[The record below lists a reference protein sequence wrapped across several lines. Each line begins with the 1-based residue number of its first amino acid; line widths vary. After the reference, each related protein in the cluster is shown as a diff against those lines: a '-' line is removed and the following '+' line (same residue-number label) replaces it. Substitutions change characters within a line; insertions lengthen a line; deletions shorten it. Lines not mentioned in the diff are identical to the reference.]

1 METNAT
7 SPQSQATPAARSAPK
22 SASKGF
28 DVNGDFETFLNL
40 LTTQLKNQDPLN
52 PADSTEFVA
61 QLAQFSSVEQQVK
74 TNQSL
79 EAILSAL
86 GGQGAGALA
95 PWIGAKVNAAAALRF
110 DGAPVELTVAR
121 DPAATTATLVVKSEA
136 GLIVARQPVDPQ
148 ATTLTWDGAV
158 AGGESAPVGVYRFS
172 LERMNGVTPL
182 PDVEPRGFAGV
193 TEARLADGGVEL
205 VLDSGDVIRADE
217 VTAIRAAGAPAE
229 TE

>member
-7 SPQSQATPAARSAPK
+7 ALQSQATPAARSAQK
-22 SASKGF
+22 NASDGF

-40 LTTQLKNQDPLN
+40 LTTQLRNQDPLN

-79 EAILSAL
+79 DAILSAL

-95 PWIGAKVNAAAALRF
+95 PWIGAQVNAAAALRF

-121 DPAATTATLVVKSEA
+121 DPAATAATLVVKSES
-136 GLIVARQPVDPQ
+136 GLVVARQPIDPQ

-158 AGGESAPVGVYRFS
+158 AGGEPAPAGVYRFS
-172 LERMNGVTPL
+172 LERMNGSASL
-182 PDVEPRGFAGV
+182 PDAEPRGFAGV

-205 VLDSGDVIRADE
+205 VLDSGDVISADD
-217 VTAIRAAGAPAE
+217 VTAIRAAGAAAG
-229 TE
+229 